1 MTNNATVTFNS
12 SFSSSDVAVSTRIS
26 VFAIVMVSFQIVLL
40 ILIIAGNVL
49 VLVAIHKIRALRD
62 ITGIFV
68 GNLALAD
75 LIIGITLPFQ
85 VLFFFYPDLAKN
97 KYVCMS
103 RFLIVSFSCNASIFS
118 LTCTV
123 VDRYVAIVYPLR
135 YPDIMTKTSAF
146 VMVAAIWILDIALT
160 IVPFL
165 GVNQWGSSPFCI
177 YPLVISW
184 EYRLTLNFVDFTCA
198 IFMMVLYTH
207 ILIIAHKKADK

>member
-85 VLFFFYPDLAKN
+85 VLFFF
-97 KYVCMS
+97 
-103 RFLIVSFSCNASIFS
+103 
-118 LTCTV
+118 
-123 VDRYVAIVYPLR
+123 
-135 YPDIMTKTSAF
+135 
-146 VMVAAIWILDIALT
+146 
-160 IVPFL
+160 
-165 GVNQWGSSPFCI
+165 
-177 YPLVISW
+177 
-184 EYRLTLNFVDFTCA
+184 
-198 IFMMVLYTH
+198 
-207 ILIIAHKKADK
+207 